1 MPVFFDVICSWWLE
15 VTSSVLLDIKMLAS
29 MFPRMFAFECLGCV
43 SFSFLAL
50 PFTKRASLEFLSA
63 LLKGTQ
69 LISFFVRSFKI
80 YSAILMLLENF
91 LCSLV
96 TPTLPVNFIFFEGK
110 RRLSNLLF
118 TFSSEF
124 TLTFTTRPWSIRTC
138 FENLCL
144 TTIDFL
150 KNF

>member
-69 LISFFVRSFKI
+69 LISFFVRSFKF
-80 YSAILMLLENF
+80 YSAILMLLEIF

-110 RRLSNLLF
+110 RRLSNLFF
-118 TFSSEF
+118 TFSSDF
-124 TLTFTTRPWSIRTC
+124 TLTFITRPWSIRTC